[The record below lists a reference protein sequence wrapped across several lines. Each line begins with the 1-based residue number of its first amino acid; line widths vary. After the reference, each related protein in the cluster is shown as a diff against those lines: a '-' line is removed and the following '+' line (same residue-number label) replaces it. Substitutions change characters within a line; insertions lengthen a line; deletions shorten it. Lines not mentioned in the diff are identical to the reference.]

1 MALRWPSGVPVT
13 DLSLVLG
20 DTVPV
25 RIRVDHA
32 LTDCTPAL
40 AVKQTIGSADL
51 IMTVTGFVRED
62 DWQTADWVVN
72 TVPLQEALG
81 SADSVALVAEVVLVA
96 PDGAQHT
103 SRPIRV
109 TVRRDI
115 LPADYAPPAEVLAD
129 WHELIT
135 AALASQLPDALHE
148 AGMYVTPATG
158 TATLESDMGARQ
170 LQAVT
175 YYRLPLNHHNIVG
188 HIASRYE
195 VQSIT
200 IRSLPDQ
207 NNPEIYIELYKL
219 AADNYELLG
228 RSLQS
233 IKPTAPNQDYTW
245 AFPPGM
251 MVRHDDVLIV
261 RIVGTDGND
270 AVITLWGTNI
280 GTLAGAGIVD
290 GLASPQLQHDSFFL
304 NIKFGVT
311 YADGVSVGGVELA
324 TRDHFDAL
332 VQTVVITGEQ
342 VTMDA
347 EAALTAKEGA
357 QAILNAM
364 PSQDQFDARYGSLGK
379 SNTWAGAQAING
391 AISVGTGDDLN
402 LYIHASGGP
411 SASLS
416 IAEMRI
422 YRGNN
427 DGNFY
432 VDTGIGSSLYFD
444 RGVYF
449 YDAVNFAS
457 GVTMSQSLNVV
468 GGLTATD
475 NTTNLGNVI
484 TANISVQ
491 RVDVAGPA
499 SFSYGVTMAQSL
511 TVEGQAIIKTGLNVG
526 EDLSLYGSDGL
537 PGGSLRGFYESP
549 DESIIIIKDAGAREY
564 MSIGYDA
571 NTAQASLNLIGSAA
585 SLALPEKLVGPVQF
599 FTDDLNYVVFGI
611 TYDQATGWHSRT
623 DFRLYANG
631 GIDVADGAV
640 FHSGVTMGQS
650 LNVSGV
656 ATMYRCA
663 VYDAA
668 YSLLSVMTGEA
679 VWQNK
684 SSGTFSLR
692 GDDDGLMGVT
702 LTIGRNDREAARVIK
717 QNQHTPLSQTDVPN
731 LAEGD
736 ARWVKFNNTLTAA
749 QYAALAVKD
758 QTTLYITSDTR
769 KIYFGSYALN

>member
-1 MALRWPSGVPVT
+1 MIIYVDVNTLALTTEGHVPLTDMALVRGDKIPLRIVLTDGPGQPADARDVPV
-13 DLSLVLG
+13 
-20 DTVPV
+20 
-25 RIRVDHA
+25 
-32 LTDCTPAL
+32 L
-40 AVKQTIGSADL
+40 AVKKSLGNDALVLAATGLERVEDALGTAYVGSL
-51 IMTVTGFVRED
+51 S
-62 DWQTADWVVN
+62 VN
-72 TVPLQEALG
+72 TTQLAAVMGDQDRIE
-81 SADSVALVAEVVLVA
+81 LVGEVVLVA
-96 PDGAQHT
+96 PDGAQRT
-103 SRPIRV
+103 SRLVRV
-109 TVRRDI
+109 TVRADL
-115 LPADYAPPAEVLAD
+115 LPADYAPPEDVLAD
-129 WHELIT
+129 WSELV
-135 AALASQLPDALHE
+135 AASLASQLPDALHE
-148 AGMYVTPATG
+148 AGMYVTPAIG
-158 TATLESDMGARQ
+158 TATLGSDMGARQ

-207 NNPEIYIELYKL
+207 RNPEIYIELYKL

-304 NIKFGVT
+304 NIKIGVT

-332 VQTVVITGEQ
+332 TQDVVATGEQ

-347 EAALTAKEGA
+347 EAARTAKEGA

-379 SNTWAGAQAING
+379 SNTWAGSQAING

-416 IAEMRI
+416 IADMRI

-432 VDTGIGSSLYFD
+432 VDTGIGSSLYFE

-449 YDAVNFAS
+449 YDAVNFA
-457 GVTMSQSLNVV
+457 
-468 GGLTATD
+468 A
-475 NTTNLGNVI
+475 
-484 TANISVQ
+484 
-491 RVDVAGPA
+491 
-499 SFSYGVTMAQSL
+499 
-511 TVEGQAIIKTGLNVG
+511 
-526 EDLSLYGSDGL
+526 
-537 PGGSLRGFYESP
+537 
-549 DESIIIIKDAGAREY
+549 
-564 MSIGYDA
+564 
-571 NTAQASLNLIGSAA
+571 
-585 SLALPEKLVGPVQF
+585 
-599 FTDDLNYVVFGI
+599 GI
-611 TYDQATGWHSRT
+611 TLA
-623 DFRLYANG
+623 
-631 GIDVADGAV
+631 
-640 FHSGVTMGQS
+640 QS
-650 LNVSGV
+650 LNVSGRATLKGGLGVGGSIVCYDDYGVQAATITGVYLSPDESGVVFGNGGSSDFLRIKYHSVSKYVDIHLLIPDSSLHLPLLAPISVDGSCSADSFQFGPNSLSYDSSNPTMVITSGFWMFGGAAFAGGVTMDSGLYV
-656 ATMYRCA
+656 AGNLVCA
-663 VYDAA
+663 GSISGTFTGSFKGTLDSLVRLDFAA
-668 YSLLSVMTGEA
+668 LSGGNPDFYWGCVPDMLFLNRARKGATQPYPLLSVTPDGVTMPKDFA
-679 VWQNK
+679 VVG
-684 SSGTFSLR
+684 SATFS
-692 GDDDGLMGVT
+692 
-702 LTIGRNDREAARVIK
+702 GRVSK
-717 QNQHTPLSQTDVPN
+717 QSQDVPLEVTDTPN
-731 LAEGD
+731 CAEGD
-736 ARWVKFNNTLTAA
+736 ARWVKFNNTLTDA

-758 QTTLYITSDTR
+758 QTTMYITDTG
-769 KIYFGSYALN
+769 KIYLGSYALN